1 MTDYVD
7 IPAARVE
14 DRRET
19 HGEVVKIPIKENV
32 SAMRAL
38 TAVANEL
45 STFMQ
50 KKLGRGYETAAE
62 VGQPN
67 EIIVREPGH
76 QYYGLKVFVEG
87 GCVFISRVAVLEDE
101 TILRQFVDYLQL
113 LLTQEESSD
122 C

>member
-67 EIIVREPGH
+67 EIIVRGWVRL
-76 QYYGLKVFVEG
+76 Y
-87 GCVFISRVAVLEDE
+87 
-101 TILRQFVDYLQL
+101 
-113 LLTQEESSD
+113 
-122 C
+122 